1 MTAASTT
8 DEAIQKKIFASGT
21 TTLIFLS
28 KDLNDIMKKVVK
40 SLKGS
45 SFLING
51 VSEKVENKVKEQ
63 KFFFLS
69 MLAATMCCYI
79 RLLWNRLAGRGV
91 ITAGEGLNRAGK
103 DF

>member
-79 RLLWNRLAGRGV
+79 RLLWNRFAGRGV

>member
-45 SFLING
+45 RFLVNG

-63 KFFFLS
+63 KKIF
-69 MLAATMCCYI
+69 
-79 RLLWNRLAGRGV
+79 
-91 ITAGEGLNRAGK
+91 
-103 DF
+103 

>member
-45 SFLING
+45 SKR
-51 VSEKVENKVKEQ
+51 SKRTEKN
-63 KFFFLS
+63 FLS

-79 RLLWNRLAGRGV
+79 RLLWNKLAGRGV
-91 ITAGEGLNRAGK
+91 ITAGEGMNRAGK

>member
-63 KFFFLS
+63 KNFFLS

>member
-28 KDLNDIMKKVVK
+28 MDLNDIMKKVVK

-63 KFFFLS
+63 KKIFLS

-79 RLLWNRLAGRGV
+79 RLL
-91 ITAGEGLNRAGK
+91 
-103 DF
+103 